1 MDGSVI
7 PGVQVVRRPLHILFC
22 VDRSKS
28 MDGIR
33 INAINQGIPAAL
45 HAVSQSMKQHPEVEV
60 FVHVLAFGSDL
71 EWILDDVPIG
81 SVQWRDITAKGKTNT
96 GTAINELCDKLSVN
110 NIGDRG
116 YPPVCILLSDGYH
129 SDSNMIYD
137 QAIERLNTIPWGR
150 KAIRLVIGIGN
161 PEDYDEGSLARFGN
175 QQVKIIKVEDCRD
188 LVKYIQWAS
197 VAASIG
203 ATRSRSSATGDL
215 TNNVE
220 LPMIPKGDD
229 VW

>member
-1 MDGSVI
+1 
-7 PGVQVVRRPLHILFC
+7 
-22 VDRSKS
+22 
-28 MDGIR
+28 
-33 INAINQGIPAAL
+33 
-45 HAVSQSMKQHPEVEV
+45 
-60 FVHVLAFGSDL
+60 
-71 EWILDDVPIG
+71 
-81 SVQWRDITAKGKTNT
+81 
-96 GTAINELCDKLSVN
+96 
-110 NIGDRG
+110 
-116 YPPVCILLSDGYH
+116 
-129 SDSNMIYD
+129 MIYD

-161 PEDYDEGSLARFGN
+161 PEDYDEDSLARFGN
-175 QQVKIIKVEDCRD
+175 QQEKIIKVEDCRD